1 MQFGLQHHAL
11 PKSFEKTKVKVYVE
25 ECVDSV
31 MWKTKSTSV
40 DFDLRDNIKKCYF
53 DFERQGEKVSSS
65 KKNLAFHK
73 TLRNL
78 SRDRSIVV
86 CPYDKGTGV
95 VIMDRDDY
103 YKKLN
108 AIIEDGSKFVR
119 VDFDNT
125 KPNSHPVVS
134 HNKPHYDIM

>member
-1 MQFGLQHHAL
+1 M
-11 PKSFEKTKVKVYVE
+11 YVE

-53 DFERQGEKVSSS
+53 DFERQSEKVCSS

-103 YKKLN
+103 YKKTQCYYRGW
-108 AIIEDGSKFVR
+108 IKVCQS
-119 VDFDNT
+119 
-125 KPNSHPVVS
+125 
-134 HNKPHYDIM
+134 